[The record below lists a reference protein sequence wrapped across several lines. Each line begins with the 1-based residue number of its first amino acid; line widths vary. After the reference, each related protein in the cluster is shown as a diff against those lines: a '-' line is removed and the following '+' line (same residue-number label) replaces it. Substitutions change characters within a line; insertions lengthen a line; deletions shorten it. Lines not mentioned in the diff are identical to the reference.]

1 MPTCLS
7 PCTCLSLPGC
17 VNLLP
22 HWSFVFCNVLGV
34 LILRHRPS
42 CSKCKHSLPSAWL
55 QKPALWYS
63 VVQVVVTTSRQRTI
77 TAKRMA
83 LTVGAWTNEVLSYLG
98 MQLSLEIWKVHWGHY
113 SVDPAILH
121 RLPQWYKFCKLR
133 PDSWDE
139 GLYYGFPPEDSQPLV
154 KARKLYL
161 CLAAPCVLAPEDLVH
176 AYA

>member
-1 MPTCLS
+1 M
-7 PCTCLSLPGC
+7 
-17 VNLLP
+17 
-22 HWSFVFCNVLGV
+22 
-34 LILRHRPS
+34 
-42 CSKCKHSLPSAWL
+42 
-55 QKPALWYS
+55 
-63 VVQVVVTTSRQRTI
+63 QVVVTTSKQRTI

-113 SVDPAILH
+113 YVDPAVLH

-154 KARKLYL
+154 KASKLLL
-161 CLAAPCVLAPEDLVH
+161 CAAAPYVLASGHVIHGYAGRYESCASAPHQSSFAHNIAKELHLKSFCTVAVAVNSGYVITQPWNVSSQLMHSNNMLVV
-176 AYA
+176 